1 MSCRIT
7 ESGIDGML
15 AIHLENDL
23 VKIGVLPDRGS
34 DVFEFRYKPRDLDF
48 LLRLKK
54 GIRNPRT
61 HFSQLRSTQSQFED
75 YYYGGWQ
82 VCLPNSPAFNY
93 RGAELGQHGEVSLIP
108 WEAEVLEESD
118 DLVSIRCVAEPL
130 RFPIRVERKFSLA
143 RNSATLVVEEV
154 VTNYSATVLDLMW
167 GQHIAFGLPF
177 LEEGVVIKTNADRME
192 TEPSMPDHHRFK
204 RGETFR
210 WPLAK
215 ARDST
220 MTDASKVSPRGE
232 DEYSD
237 LCYLEGL
244 GEKAFYSIKNEVK
257 NVGFA
262 LTWDGGLF
270 KNLWFWQERNATKD
284 FPWWGDCYTV
294 ALEPWTS
301 KWTND
306 PLKAIDKGD
315 WLKISAG
322 EKIRTVFKATA
333 FENDFN
339 PK

>member
-1 MSCRIT
+1 M
-7 ESGIDGML
+7 
-15 AIHLENDL
+15 
-23 VKIGVLPDRGS
+23 
-34 DVFEFRYKPRDLDF
+34 
-48 LLRLKK
+48 
-54 GIRNPRT
+54 
-61 HFSQLRSTQSQFED
+61 
-75 YYYGGWQ
+75 
-82 VCLPNSPAFNY
+82 
-93 RGAELGQHGEVSLIP
+93 
-108 WEAEVLEESD
+108 
-118 DLVSIRCVAEPL
+118 
-130 RFPIRVERKFSLA
+130 
-143 RNSATLVVEEV
+143 
-154 VTNYSATVLDLMW
+154 
-167 GQHIAFGLPF
+167 
-177 LEEGVVIKTNADRME
+177 
-192 TEPSMPDHHRFK
+192 
-204 RGETFR
+204 
-210 WPLAK
+210 
-215 ARDST
+215 
-220 MTDASKVSPRGE
+220 
-232 DEYSD
+232 
-237 LCYLEGL
+237 CYLEGL